1 MRLRYLMQ
9 EMLLPK
15 EEYIINKR
23 VNIQGLDVL
32 VLSFTIEK
40 DKNRLWLMYENK
52 DLIVDD
58 LIMNIQKNLR
68 QIERNF

>member
-40 DKNRLWLMYENK
+40 TKPFMVN
-52 DLIVDD
+52 V
-58 LIMNIQKNLR
+58 
-68 QIERNF
+68 